1 VLLRGVMDVLV
12 TGYKSKKVYFWKNVE
27 KKIVSPVPVSV
38 IPNNYI
44 KLGINSLEYLEYV
57 AVPEKGDYVLW
68 DQVDQDSKDLIL
80 SMSFPSKRVLMDH
93 LIAGYD
99 ILRPGGQILM
109 GFNHINLVKKI
120 TSGIKASG
128 NPWITNIKRD
138 IFPFTEHRDE
148 EPVVQ
153 YICSISKPNPSLRR
167 DKRRQHKTTPPS
179 SP

>member
-1 VLLRGVMDVLV
+1 MDVLV
-12 TGYKSKKVYFWKNVE
+12 TGYKSKKIYFLKNVQ
-27 KKIVSPVPVSV
+27 KNIVSPVPVSV
-38 IPNNYI
+38 IPNNYT

-57 AVPEKGDYVLW
+57 AVPENGDYVLW
-68 DQVDQDSKDLIL
+68 DQVEQESKDLIL
-80 SMSFPSKRVLMDH
+80 TMSFPAKKVLIDH
-93 LIAGYD
+93 LISGYD

-109 GFNHINLVKKI
+109 GFSDIKLVKKI
-120 TSGIKASG
+120 TSAIKASG

-167 DKRRQHKTTPPS
+167 DKRKPHKTTPPS

>member
-1 VLLRGVMDVLV
+1 MDVLV
-12 TGYKSKKVYFWKNVE
+12 TGYKSKKIYFWKNVQ
-27 KKIVSPVPVSV
+27 KKIVTPV

-44 KLGINSLEYLEYV
+44 KLGINTLEYLEYV

-68 DQVDQDSKDLIL
+68 DQVDQDSKDLIRP
-80 SMSFPSKRVLMDH
+80 MSFPSKTVLMDH

-109 GFNHINLVKKI
+109 AFDDIKLVKKI
-120 TSGIKASG
+120 TTAIKASG

-138 IFPFTEHRDE
+138 IFPFTEHHYE
-148 EPVVQ
+148 EPVFQ

-167 DKRRQHKTTPPS
+167 DKRKPHKTTPPRT
-179 SP
+179 P

>member
-1 VLLRGVMDVLV
+1 MDVLV
-12 TGYKSKKVYFWKNVE
+12 TGYSSKKIYFWKNI
-27 KKIVSPVPVSV
+27 KNKLVSPV

-68 DQVDQDSKDLIL
+68 DQVEQNSKDLIL
-80 SMSFPSKRVLMDH
+80 PMSFPSKTVLMDH

-109 GFNHINLVKKI
+109 GFNDIKLVKKI
-120 TSGIKASG
+120 TSAIKASG
-128 NPWITNIKRD
+128 NPWITNIKRGV
-138 IFPFTEHRDE
+138 FLFTEDRDE
-148 EPVVQ
+148 EPVVE
-153 YICSISKPNPSLRR
+153 YICSISKPNPSLRK
-167 DKRRQHKTTPPS
+167 DKRKPHKITPPS

>member
-1 VLLRGVMDVLV
+1 MLV
-12 TGYKSKKVYFWKNVE
+12 TGYRSKKIYFWKNVQ
-27 KKIVSPVPVSV
+27 KKIVTPV

-44 KLGINSLEYLEYV
+44 KLGINTLEYLEYV

-80 SMSFPSKRVLMDH
+80 PMSFPSKIVLMDH

-109 GFNHINLVKKI
+109 AFDDIKLVKKI
-120 TSGIKASG
+120 TTAIKASG

-138 IFPFTEHRDE
+138 IFPFTEHHYE
-148 EPVVQ
+148 EPVFQ

-167 DKRRQHKTTPPS
+167 DKRKPHKTTPPRT
-179 SP
+179 P

>member
-1 VLLRGVMDVLV
+1 MDVLV
-12 TGYKSKKVYFWKNVE
+12 TGYKSKKIYFWKNVQ
-27 KKIVSPVPVSV
+27 KKIVSPVPV

-80 SMSFPSKRVLMDH
+80 SMSFPSKTVLMDH

-99 ILRPGGQILM
+99 ILRHGGQILM
-109 GFNHINLVKKI
+109 AFDDIKLVKKI
-120 TSGIKASG
+120 TTAIKASG

-138 IFPFTEHRDE
+138 VFLFTEHRDE
-148 EPVVQ
+148 EPVFQ

-167 DKRRQHKTTPPS
+167 DKRKPHKTTPPS

>member
-1 VLLRGVMDVLV
+1 MDVLV

>member
-1 VLLRGVMDVLV
+1 MDVLV
-12 TGYKSKKVYFWKNVE
+12 TGYKSKKIYFLKNVQ
-27 KKIVSPVPVSV
+27 KNIVSPVPVSV
-38 IPNNYI
+38 IPNNYT
-44 KLGINSLEYLEYV
+44 KLGINSLEYLEYL

-68 DQVDQDSKDLIL
+68 DQVEQESKDLIL
-80 SMSFPSKRVLMDH
+80 TMSFPAKKVLMDH
-93 LIAGYD
+93 LISGYD

-109 GFNHINLVKKI
+109 GFNDIKLVKKI
-120 TSGIKASG
+120 TSAIKASG

-167 DKRRQHKTTPPS
+167 DKRKPHKTTPPS

>member
-1 VLLRGVMDVLV
+1 MLLRGVMDVLV

>member
-1 VLLRGVMDVLV
+1 MDVLV
-12 TGYKSKKVYFWKNVE
+12 TGYKSKKIYFLKNVQ
-27 KKIVSPVPVSV
+27 KNIVSPVPVSV
-38 IPNNYI
+38 IPNNYT

-57 AVPEKGDYVLW
+57 AVPENGDYVLW
-68 DQVDQDSKDLIL
+68 DQVEQESKDLIL
-80 SMSFPSKRVLMDH
+80 SMSFPAKKVLIDH
-93 LIAGYD
+93 LISGYD

-109 GFNHINLVKKI
+109 GFNDIKLVKKI
-120 TSGIKASG
+120 TSAIKASG

-167 DKRRQHKTTPPS
+167 DKRKPHKTTPPS